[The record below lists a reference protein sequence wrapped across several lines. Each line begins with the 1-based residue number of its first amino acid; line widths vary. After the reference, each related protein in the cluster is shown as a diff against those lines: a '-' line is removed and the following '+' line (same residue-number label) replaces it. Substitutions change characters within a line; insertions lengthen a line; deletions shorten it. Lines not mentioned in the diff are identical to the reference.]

1 MILQKFWSR
10 RKAQECLNK
19 PVQKKFLEKNEA
31 PTMLKKKSASD
42 FPKADFSVCLSGT
55 PVILIGRTDKTAF
68 RPVVRPS
75 AQKKD

>member
-1 MILQKFWSR
+1 
-10 RKAQECLNK
+10 
-19 PVQKKFLEKNEA
+19 
-31 PTMLKKKSASD
+31 MLKKKSASD

-75 AQKKD
+75 AQKKRLMSFILAVAIQSDPVAS